1 MADYQEFKTPSG
13 VVVQVRQRTYTE
25 WEEVET
31 DRLVK
36 GDALIELRA
45 TTPEKAIVQEMRN
58 ITAHRERNLSLWVKD
73 WPKVKKGLVMGD
85 IAAIEKHCRDAE
97 YGELVEK
104 N

>member
-1 MADYQEFKTPSG
+1 MADYQDFKTPSG
-13 VVVQVRQRTYTE
+13 VVVQVRQRTYPE

-31 DRLVK
+31 DRLAK

-58 ITAHRERNLSLWVKD
+58 ITAHREKNLSLWVKD

>member
-25 WEEVET
+25 WEEVEA

-36 GDALIELRA
+36 ADALIEQRA
-45 TTPEKAIVQEMRN
+45 TTPDKAIVQEMRN
-58 ITAHRERNLSLWVKD
+58 MTAHREKNLSLWVKD
-73 WPKVKKGLVMGD
+73 WPKVKKGLLMSD
-85 IAAIEKHCRDAE
+85 IAAIEKHCRDTE